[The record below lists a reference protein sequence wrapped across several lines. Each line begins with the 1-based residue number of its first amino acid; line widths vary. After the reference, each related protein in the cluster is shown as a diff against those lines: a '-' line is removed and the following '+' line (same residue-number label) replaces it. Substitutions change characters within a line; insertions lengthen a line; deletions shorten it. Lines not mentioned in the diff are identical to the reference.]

1 MQARAILAG
10 LAALVVAGLVIAMLF
25 YRGEAISAAAD
36 AAGARADLA
45 TAQEANRQAIDTI
58 ASMQAQA
65 RIDSRLS
72 AELVEEMRRIN
83 DGLAEQSEKLTELE
97 KSNEDVRAYLDG
109 LVPDDLRR
117 LRGR

>member
-1 MQARAILAG
+1 MQIRAILAG
-10 LAALVVAGLVIAMLF
+10 VVALVVAGLVIATLL
-25 YRGEAISAAAD
+25 YRGQAIAAEAAA
-36 AAGARADLA
+36 ARARADLA
-45 TAQEANRQAIDTI
+45 TAQAANKQAIDTI
-58 ASMQAQA
+58 AAMQAQA

-97 KSNEDVRAYLDG
+97 KTNADVRAYLDG
-109 LVPDDLRR
+109 VVPDDLRR